1 MTKRADFL
9 RFWQSSY
16 PQTPPVSYLFKRRLA
31 DRWARI
37 HSLPQAKRYAD
48 TEAEWETLLRRQ
60 NAVMKDLLG
69 DWTQADMVFNSYS
82 ASNPV
87 ASLNRVIY
95 LGAFAVGADPEEDAP
110 VHTHLVTLSLDEK
123 SLDPLLR
130 QIADDRLRAFFIGK
144 NCLIAPYDGGM
155 DLILENVDACQ
166 AFKEKYADWLSER
179 ADGL

>member
-1 MTKRADFL
+1 MTKRAEFL

-16 PQTPPVSYLFKRRLA
+16 PQTPPVTYLFKHHLPE
-31 DRWARI
+31 RWARI

-48 TEAEWETLLRRQ
+48 TKAEWEILLRRQ
-60 NAVMKDLLG
+60 HAVMKDLLG
-69 DWTQADMVFNSYS
+69 DWTQADMVFNSHT

-87 ASLNRVIY
+87 PSLKPVTY
-95 LGAFAVGADPEEDAP
+95 LGAFAVGENPEEDTP
-110 VHTHLVTLSLDEK
+110 VHAHLVTLSLDEK

-130 QIADDRLRAFFIGK
+130 QIADDQLRAFFIGK
-144 NCLIAPYDGGM
+144 NRLIAPYDGGM
-155 DLILENVDACQ
+155 DLILESAPACK